1 MSSLIT
7 DGPVTS
13 WLTGMSMIDS
23 TEYVFTC
30 MLYALCLFLCASHF
44 TKSVSWSISLSVCRF
59 GLNQMPQS
67 AGRTLRSLPMQ
78 WKLMEQLSFGGD
90 LQKNSIFGNNSRCC
104 LYKLIPNSWMY
115 RYKNFVGDGCVAYV
129 CVCFS
134 DTTLDTLGRNYAQ
147 AYYDC
152 LVRYP
157 YLWGLPRPFSKCPA
171 IIFMATAILL
181 SLFLYIPTVSLRNN
195 KQLHQVCD
203 LVWRIRLCLTKQ
215 EANCENHSELL

>member
-59 GLNQMPQS
+59 GLNHMPQS

-104 LYKLIPNSWMY
+104 LYKLIPNSWMC

-134 DTTLDTLGRNYAQ
+134 DTTLWHTRTQLCAGILRLPSPLPLPMGTPKAFLQVSSHNLYGDSHP
-147 AYYDC
+147 
-152 LVRYP
+152 VVIIFIYP
-157 YLWGLPRPFSKCPA
+157 YCVLEK
-171 IIFMATAILL
+171 
-181 SLFLYIPTVSLRNN
+181 
-195 KQLHQVCD
+195 
-203 LVWRIRLCLTKQ
+203 
-215 EANCENHSELL
+215 